1 MKYLCLIPFFA
12 TILSASMSERMFDL
26 YQKELYFQ
34 GCSLG
39 FKEFQNN
46 RHDEPFVS
54 LYAFSC
60 LKNDQIDSLA
70 LPLSVLNQSA
80 EARTNAA
87 YFSLLILQKKLLLQA
102 LYDNKPIVNLT
113 LPSSSHLLS
122 KIFDLYLK
130 NPQNGVFIK
139 EYKDPITPRLIYKLY
154 TTQSNHH
161 KTIAIDEYYDKILTH
176 HHVYE

>member
-1 MKYLCLIPFFA
+1 MKRLLFIPLV
-12 TILSASMSERMFDL
+12 TTVLSASMSEKIFEL
-26 YQKELYFQ
+26 YQKELYAQ

-39 FKEFQNN
+39 FKEFQNY
-46 RHDEPFVS
+46 RYDEPFIS

-60 LKNDQIDSLA
+60 LKNDQIDALA
-70 LPLSVLNQSA
+70 LPSSLLDQSA
-80 EARTNAA
+80 EARVNAA

-102 LYDNKPIVNLT
+102 LYDNKPIINLK

-122 KIFDLYLK
+122 KVFDLYLK
-130 NPQNGVFIK
+130 NPQNDLLIK
-139 EYKDPITPRLIYKLY
+139 EYKDPLNPRLTYKLY
-154 TTQSNHH
+154 TIQSNRH